1 MQFCKFSKSRFDT
14 SFDFLDYKMTIELTI
29 PRTVRLKKSI
39 LFERFGLL
47 GLNRILKVDEVG

>member
-1 MQFCKFSKSRFDT
+1 MQFCKFSKSRFAA
-14 SFDFLDYKMTIELTI
+14 SFDFLEHKTTIELTI

-47 GLNRILKVDEVG
+47 GLNRILNVDEIG